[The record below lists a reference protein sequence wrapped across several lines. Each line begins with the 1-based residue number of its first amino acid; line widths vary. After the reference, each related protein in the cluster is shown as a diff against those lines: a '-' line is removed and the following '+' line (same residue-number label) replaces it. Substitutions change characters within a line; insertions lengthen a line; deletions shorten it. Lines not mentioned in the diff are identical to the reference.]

1 MKHQLARL
9 ILLTVTAV
17 VGIGIACKNTATGP
31 NTDLSNLVTNGT
43 FEANSQRTWNGWVLR
58 DTPLDTLTLFAQDA
72 PPLGGS
78 WSLKLQYNAPDIG
91 YARWYLSSVSGFNS
105 VYRIT
110 VWARANN
117 DWPNGKV
124 TLGKLAQ
131 GNSTVLKS
139 KLTPATVWTQYTVE
153 DTFDLATEDSLY
165 VELSAGGDHFP
176 PGDMRFDLVRL
187 EKIR

>member
-9 ILLTVTAV
+9 ALMMVAAALGV
-17 VGIGIACKNTATGP
+17 GIACKNTATGP

-43 FEANSQRTWNGWVLR
+43 FEASSHPTWGGWVLR
-58 DTPLDTLTLFAQDA
+58 DTPVDTLTLFAQDA
-72 PPLGGS
+72 PPLGGT
-78 WSLKLQYNAPDIG
+78 WSLDLQYHAPDIG
-91 YARWYLSSVSGFNS
+91 YARWYLTNTSAFNG

-110 VWARANN
+110 VWGKAVN
-117 DWPNGKV
+117 DWPNGKIA
-124 TLGKLAQ
+124 LGKISPGVPPA
-131 GNSTVLKS
+131 VKS
-139 KLTPATVWTQYTVE
+139 KQTLATAWTQYTIE
-153 DTFDLATEDSLY
+153 DTVDLSTDDSLY